1 MRRSTASELRMLR
14 EMCWHWGLS
23 KTCYFCKKPLLDAG
37 ANDLKFGERQFPP
50 IKTKLAIH
58 HRNGDHGDNLPK
70 NRKPAHQ
77 ACHKRFHIRNQHLA
91 AKGKRIGAK

>member
-14 EMCWHWGLS
+14 EIVWHYGLI
-23 KTCYFCKKPLLDAG
+23 KKCPFCEKPLLEQG

-50 IKTKLAIH
+50 VKTKLAIH
-58 HRNGDHGDNLPK
+58 HEDGDHSNNDPK

-77 ACHKRFHIRNQHLA
+77 SCHKRYHIRLQHLA
-91 AKGKRIGAK
+91 AEGKRIGAK